1 MTDRHT
7 CAVCDTPIGPSFLM
21 CAGHWHM
28 VPRELK
34 QRVYRAWA
42 ALQRH
47 GGVERANLPHL
58 SAVYQAAREEAVL
71 VVARNVAGEEPLA

>member
-1 MTDRHT
+1 MSTMDRHT

-34 QRVYRAWA
+34 QRVYSGWF

-47 GGVERANLPHL
+47 GGPRCTMPHL
-58 SAVYQAAREEAVL
+58 LQAYQAARDEAVL
-71 VVARNVAGEEPLA
+71 VVARMVAGEEQS

>member
-1 MTDRHT
+1 MSTHH

-34 QRVYRAWA
+34 QRVYRSWA

-47 GGVERANLPHL
+47 GGARCSMTHLLHAHQQARVE
-58 SAVYQAAREEAVL
+58 AAL
-71 VVARNVAGEEPLA
+71 VVARMVAGEEQPS